1 MRSPRMRYSIL
12 LLLALAPILLNACAF
27 GSGSSDPP
35 VTPDTTIPPTLQVT
49 ASITEDQDASDGMY
63 GSSEVTLQFST
74 NEVTETNTVIF
85 THGETLYCYFNNHQR
100 SFALGSATSY
110 SFHVAISSLPFTYKC
125 DYHYFLNGQPKAGN
139 IFIFNSPHYL
149 LSPVLQRPVG
159 NNSNFKVI
167 YHPSNPSPNVKTCTI
182 QVTAN
187 APNGSVNGDTL
198 SQDGNTYTGPDVSS
212 LNGLGNI
219 VMTRTCTPIHIV
231 DGNNNSAECGCP
243 PDTKFA
249 AVNVT
254 YTSTASNEVSWVPP
268 STPSQSTTS

>member
-1 MRSPRMRYSIL
+1 
-12 LLLALAPILLNACAF
+12 
-27 GSGSSDPP
+27 
-35 VTPDTTIPPTLQVT
+35 
-49 ASITEDQDASDGMY
+49 MY

-74 NEVTETNTVIF
+74 NEITEANTVIF

-110 SFHVAISSLPFTYKC
+110 SFHVAIPSLPFTYKC
-125 DYHYFLNGQPKAGN
+125 NYHYFQNGHPEAGN
-139 IFIFNSPHYL
+139 IFIFNSPHSPL
-149 LSPVLQRPVG
+149 LPVLHRPVG
-159 NNSNFKVI
+159 NNSNFMVK
-167 YHPSNPSPNVKTCTI
+167 YQPGNPSPVVNTCTV

-187 APNGSVNGDTL
+187 APNGNVNGDTV

-231 DGNNNSAECGCP
+231 NNSDECGCP
-243 PDTKFA
+243 PGTKFA

-254 YTSTASNEVSWVPP
+254 YTSTASYEVSWVPP